1 MIHFNET
8 WVLIPN
14 IRRFQP
20 QYQSSWNFFFCSW
33 WFLYLPWRIVRCQ
46 YYYCREGMKSEK
58 HRAHRPIWRTFY
70 VADQSSQFKPVEPRL
85 IYYIKCRAEWWAER
99 LRTRLELMYQY
110 LMLPQEKKAYV
121 PFWCVMQQLVP
132 EKATKVNGCQDRES
146 NSWSYISGAAALPQS
161 YGPTTLVRTRH

>member
-99 LRTRLELMYQY
+99 LRIICCAFLSQHIMLFKWTNGGERRQFLWPIDSFFFLPVSCICKWPMCQY
-110 LMLPQEKKAYV
+110 R
-121 PFWCVMQQLVP
+121 FD
-132 EKATKVNGCQDRES
+132 VNCL
-146 NSWSYISGAAALPQS
+146 NF
-161 YGPTTLVRTRH
+161 